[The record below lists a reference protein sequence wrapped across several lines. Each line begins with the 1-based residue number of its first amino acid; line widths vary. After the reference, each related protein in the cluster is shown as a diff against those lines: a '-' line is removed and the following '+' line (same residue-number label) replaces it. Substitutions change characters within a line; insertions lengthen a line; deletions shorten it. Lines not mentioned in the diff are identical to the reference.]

1 MVRGKL
7 GHGMEDYV
15 VAENRKINGHEN
27 GEATQISVDHDPQ
40 KEKEHVESKGKV
52 PRVDEQLEMARAFGD
67 GRLKEHITSE
77 PDIMIEH
84 IDEDTGFITL
94 GSDGLL
100 KVKKRLDFA

>member
-1 MVRGKL
+1 MI
-7 GHGMEDYV
+7 D
-15 VAENRKINGHEN
+15 
-27 GEATQISVDHDPQ
+27 S
-40 KEKEHVESKGKV
+40 GKV